1 MNKKVVLSVLSTT
14 LVASL
19 AASAFA
25 APKDGIYIGGDI
37 KKFYSTDVLF
47 EMTPA
52 AKTAY
57 NNELKTMA
65 TNLNNVVFVD
75 YKGNGAS
82 LQEMFDKGGKV
93 ALGEPLKKEDFAD
106 LYKVVNKDGSSTAT
120 ENARD
125 KVDGT
130 TPGELKV
137 ESVSAI
143 NGTQLQVKFGAA
155 VDKNAAESETNYTI
169 KKADGTTLATTAY
182 TAVLVDEKTVVI
194 TLVSPITTKTT
205 LAITVQPIAKDG
217 DSNVKTELYSTTLTV
232 EDKVAPTVS
241 EIKAETNGSSAAS
254 VTVKFSE
261 PVQVGA
267 TFKVDGVAVAGGSVV
282 YTDNN
287 TTVTLNN
294 LTLAAGSNHT
304 LDIVGLLDAAG
315 NTINPNPTSKTFTV
329 SVDANAPVVSSVE
342 AYGDKAVVV
351 TFSKKMN
358 ATTVTT
364 AGNITLKDEALN
376 PVNVG
381 TVAALAGDTTGT
393 KFVVPVNTGVTLYSG
408 AVTSRNLTVVFTD
421 NLKDNLGNKVAVA
434 SKSVTLNK
442 DVTAPT
448 VASVS
453 FVKDSDDKL
462 QSVTVEFSEAV
473 GTANPLSTAN
483 FSVVDQDG
491 VDQTAAWVSYLN
503 ATPEVSGKK
512 VTYKPTTAAAKYG
525 QYTLSFKQG
534 LVKDT
539 AENANNSAAFSK
551 AIDLGTQATGE
562 FKLGAGAAT
571 YTAAT
576 QVIEVN
582 FGRAV
587 KGGNVA
593 GSATEASNY
602 TLNGVALPAGSVV
615 LKAASSSQVAVITI
629 PAEFIPA
636 NDSAAVFRVANVQDS
651 KGVTVTPYVATL
663 DVKDNK
669 APVLESARV
678 LDNDTIEL
686 TFNENMAAAS
696 AASVGDEFVIY
707 EGTTAKTLTAAQ
719 LKASSVAGYA
729 KKLIV
734 DLSIA
739 GTPGTPASATVGGAN
754 ASIASIADGT
764 TATADATHTY
774 TVEDNGTA
782 LEVKEGTAV
791 VATLNAS
798 GDGTFTVDG
807 VTVAVTGA
815 ANTNTFTVTTTAPVA
830 GTPAGTFDLTKDL
843 SIKSVAVTGG
853 DVKDAS
859 NNNVQKDGVTV
870 TISK

>member
-1 MNKKVVLSVLSTT
+1 MNKKVALSVLSTAV
-14 LVASL
+14 VASM
-19 AASAFA
+19 AASAYA
-25 APKDGIYIGGDI
+25 APKAGVYVGGEI
-37 KKFYSTDVLF
+37 KKYYSTTTLLNLSKEAKEQYGKDLR
-47 EMTPA
+47 A
-52 AKTAY
+52 AG
-57 NNELKTMA
+57 NS
-65 TNLNNVVFVD
+65 NLVFVHING
-75 YKGNGAS
+75 KGAFFSEILNDPNGSAGAFA
-82 LQEMFDKGGKV
+82 Q
-93 ALGEPLKKEDFAD
+93 PLKKSDFVD
-106 LYKVVNKDGSSTAT
+106 LYKVVKP
-120 ENARD
+120 
-125 KVDGT
+125 DGT
-130 TPGELKV
+130 STETEDARAKVEGNDTPGELKV

-155 VDKNAAESETNYTI
+155 VDKNAAEAETNYTI
-169 KKADGTTLATTAY
+169 KKADGTTLATNAY

-194 TLVSPITTKTT
+194 TLNTAITTKTT
-205 LAITVQPIAKDG
+205 LAVTVQPIAKDG

-241 EIKAETNGSSAAS
+241 EIKAETNGSTAAS

-261 PVQVGA
+261 PVQTGA
-267 TFKVDGVAVAGGSVV
+267 TFKVDGVVATSVT
-282 YTDNN
+282 YADNN
-287 TTVTLNN
+287 TTVTLSN

-351 TFSKKMN
+351 TFNKKMN
-358 ATTVTT
+358 ETTVTT

-381 TVAALAGDTTGT
+381 IVAPLSGDTTGT
-393 KFVVPVNTGVTLYSG
+393 KFVVPVNSGVTLYSG
-408 AVTSRNLTVVFTD
+408 SVTTRNLTVVFTD
-421 NLKDNLGNKVAVA
+421 NLKDTLGNKVAVA

-473 GTANPLSTAN
+473 GTANPLSVTN

-539 AENANNSAAFSK
+539 AETANNSAAFSK
-551 AIDLGTQATGE
+551 VIDLGTQATGE
-562 FKLGAGAAT
+562 FKLSAGAAT

-587 KGGNVA
+587 KGGNVT

-615 LKAASSSQVAVITI
+615 LKAGSSSQVAVITI

-636 NDSAAVFRVANVQDS
+636 NDSAAVFRVANIQDS

-663 DVKDNK
+663 DVKDNT
-669 APVLESARV
+669 APVLQSARV

-686 TFNENMAAAS
+686 TFNENMATAS
-696 AASVGDEFVIY
+696 AANVGDEFVIY

-719 LKASSVAGYA
+719 LKATNVAGYD

-739 GTPGTPASATVGGAN
+739 GTPGTPADATVGGAN
-754 ASIASIADGT
+754 ASIANIANPSTANADGNF
-764 TATADATHTY
+764 TY
-774 TVEDNGTA
+774 TVENNGTA
-782 LEVKEGTAV
+782 LEVKEGTNV
-791 VATLNAS
+791 VATLDAN
-798 GDGTFTVDG
+798 GDGSFTVNG
-807 VTVAVTGA
+807 VTVTITGA
-815 ANTNTFTVTTTAPVA
+815 ADTNTFTVTTTAAVA
-830 GTPAGTFDLTKDL
+830 GTPAGAFDLTKDL

-859 NNNVQKDGVTV
+859 NNNVQKDSVTV

>member
-1 MNKKVVLSVLSTT
+1 MNKKVALSVLSTAV
-14 LVASL
+14 VASM
-19 AASAFA
+19 AASAYA
-25 APKDGIYIGGDI
+25 APQAGVYVGGDV
-37 KKFYSTDVLF
+37 KKFYSTTTLLNLTK
-47 EMTPA
+47 E
-52 AKTAY
+52 AKAQY
-57 NNELKTMA
+57 AKDLRVGSD
-65 TNLNNVVFVD
+65 NLVFVHING
-75 YKGNGAS
+75 KGAFFSEILNHPKGAS
-82 LQEMFDKGGKV
+82 GAF
-93 ALGEPLKKEDFAD
+93 AEPLKKSDFVD
-106 LYKVVNKDGSSTAT
+106 LYKVVKP
-120 ENARD
+120 
-125 KVDGT
+125 DGT
-130 TPGELKV
+130 STETEDARAKVEGNDTPGELKV

-155 VDKNAAESETNYTI
+155 VDKTAAESEANYTL
-169 KKADGTTLATTAY
+169 KKADGTTILTTAY
-182 TAVLVDEKTVVI
+182 TAELVDEKTVVI
-194 TLVSPITTKTT
+194 TLASAFTTKTT
-205 LAITVQPIAKDG
+205 LAVTVQPIAKDG
-217 DSNVKTELYSTTLTV
+217 DSNTKTELYSTTLTV

-261 PVQVGA
+261 PVQTGA
-267 TFKVDGVAVAGGSVV
+267 TFKVDGVVATSVT
-282 YTDNN
+282 YADNN
-287 TTVTLNN
+287 TTVTLSN

-304 LDIVGLLDAAG
+304 LDVIGLLDAAG
-315 NTINPNPTSKTFTV
+315 NVINPNPTSKAFTV

-342 AYGDKAVVV
+342 AYGDKAAVV

-376 PVNVG
+376 NVTVG
-381 TVAALAGDTTGT
+381 TVTALPGDTTGT
-393 KFVVPVNTGVTLYSG
+393 KFVVPVDSGVTLYSG

-421 NLKDNLGNKVAVA
+421 NLKDTLGNKVAVA

-473 GTANPLSTAN
+473 GTANLLSATN

-539 AENANNSAAFSK
+539 AETANNSAAFSK
-551 AIDLGTQATGE
+551 VIDLGTQATGE

-587 KGGNVA
+587 KGGNVT

-615 LKAASSSQVAVITI
+615 LKAGSSSEVAVITI

-636 NDSAAVFRVANVQDS
+636 NDSAAVFRVANIQDS

-663 DVKDNK
+663 DVKDNT
-669 APVLESARV
+669 APVLQSARV

-686 TFNENMAAAS
+686 TFNENMATAS
-696 AASVGDEFVIY
+696 AANVGDEFVIY

-719 LKASSVAGYA
+719 LKATNVAGYT

-739 GTPGTPASATVGGAN
+739 GTPDTPANATVGGAN
-754 ASIASIADGT
+754 ASIANIADPS
-764 TATADATHTY
+764 TANADGNYTY
-774 TVEDNGTA
+774 TVENNGTA
-782 LEVKEGTAV
+782 LEVKEGTNV
-791 VATLNAS
+791 VATLDPN
-798 GDGTFTVDG
+798 GDGSFTVNG
-807 VTVAVTGA
+807 VTVTITGA
-815 ANTNTFTVTTTAPVA
+815 ADTNTFTVTTTAAVA
-830 GTPAGTFDLTKDL
+830 GTPAGAFDLTKDL

-859 NNNVQKDGVTV
+859 NNNVQKDSVTV